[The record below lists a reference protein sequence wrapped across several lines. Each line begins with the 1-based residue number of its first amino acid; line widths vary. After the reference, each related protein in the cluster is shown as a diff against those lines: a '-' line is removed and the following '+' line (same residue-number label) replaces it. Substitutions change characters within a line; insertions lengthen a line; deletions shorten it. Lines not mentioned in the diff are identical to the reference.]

1 MIYYLLD
8 WIGDNLK
15 KKSFNRSRRRLLVFG
30 TLSVIMIGYFFYV
43 VIAYSYKLI
52 SLKNEEQE
60 LISKIASL
68 EEEEEKL
75 KTEIDMLQDPEYIA
89 RYARENYLYTRNGE
103 YVIKTDEKDTK
114 QKKETPKDEQYIIY
128 ICIGAVLFIILFI
141 IIKHKR
147 KRKSSK

>member
-60 LISKIASL
+60 LISKIDSL

-89 RYARENYLYTRNGE
+89 RYARENYLYSKDGE
-103 YVIKTDEKDTK
+103 YIIKLDPSEEDEISINSKRSNW
-114 QKKETPKDEQYIIY
+114 PLIALASISGSLIVGYII
-128 ICIGAVLFIILFI
+128 LK
-141 IIKHKR
+141 IKWE
-147 KRKSSK
+147 S

>member
-1 MIYYLLD
+1 MA
-8 WIGDNLK
+8 K
-15 KKSFNRSRRRLLVFG
+15 KQVSKKAKRRLIVFG
-30 TLSVIMIGYFFYV
+30 PIAVFIIIYCAFTLCTTITDL
-43 VIAYSYKLI
+43 YKL
-52 SLKNEEQE
+52 S
-60 LISKIASL
+60 S
-68 EEEEEKL
+68 EEKNLNNKLNTLKTSASDL
-75 KTEIDMLQDPEYIA
+75 KTEITKLQDKDYVA